1 MVPKVEDS
9 GVSLPAQRI
18 INKMV
23 IAKKFDNISYVQDIA
38 GYGSS
43 SRGPQFSISGR
54 NIQTSIMSDT
64 SQDASINNPSLLES
78 RPEPLTRRMDY
89 DDYTD
94 YYYYDEEYGEQ
105 YDEDYGRMGGV
116 SQQERIL
123 DLVQKT
129 KQNRKEKVDKTS
141 AVNTIKVLDMINSLQ
156 SEIKE
161 INAEIE
167 RENRKIE
174 QLKTRKQIDGSDDE
188 SSLDGSSRNAAKLST
203 EETVKELT
211 LQKEDTTMKKV
222 MAQMMLMNQIQKK
235 KEENNQL
242 ELALQKLS
250 ERRKLINS
258 ALKKQK
264 QVANEKRIEAQK
276 EIERQK
282 QLMRDKEQLIIRLK
296 AEEDLKGIK
305 DTEIG
310 NDDRERSLLR
320 LNLRKQKTQKLGK
333 LDLLEAHKS
342 LVDQSNERILAKIE
356 ELKLE
361 RERESLNEQEDFLQ
375 EQRQALDALKKIK
388 TQRLK

>member
-94 YYYYDEEYGEQ
+94 YYYYDEEYEEQ

-296 AEEDLKGIK
+296 AEEDLKEIK
-305 DTEIG
+305 DTEVG

>member
-1 MVPKVEDS
+1 M
-9 GVSLPAQRI
+9 Q
-18 INKMV
+18 
-23 IAKKFDNISYVQDIA
+23 
-38 GYGSS
+38 
-43 SRGPQFSISGR
+43 
-54 NIQTSIMSDT
+54 
-64 SQDASINNPSLLES
+64 
-78 RPEPLTRRMDY
+78 
-89 DDYTD
+89 
-94 YYYYDEEYGEQ
+94 
-105 YDEDYGRMGGV
+105 
-116 SQQERIL
+116 
-123 DLVQKT
+123 T

-188 SSLDGSSRNAAKLST
+188 NSLDGSSRNAAKLST

>member
-43 SRGPQFSISGR
+43 SRGPQFSINGR

-94 YYYYDEEYGEQ
+94 YYYYDEEYEEQ

-320 LNLRKQKTQKLGK
+320 LNLRKQKTQTLGK

>member
-94 YYYYDEEYGEQ
+94 YYYYDEEYEEQ

-305 DTEIG
+305 DTEVG
-310 NDDRERSLLR
+310 NDDRERSLLK